1 MSLIDL
7 ITGNAGN
14 QVATD
19 AENKFGISKNQVI
32 ALLAVAAPLVIS
44 YLRKKS
50 QENSS
55 EADALNNALD
65 KDHDGSI
72 LNNPSQAV
80 ERQAEGNSILSH
92 IFGGEK
98 ANVEN
103 QLSQNT
109 GISMDKIGPILAMLA
124 PIIMGYIGK
133 EKQSNGVTSGGGLG
147 DLLGGI
153 LGNAQNQ
160 AQSQPSNPLNDI
172 LGSVLGGGSNGQSAG
187 NPLNDILGSVLGGGS
202 QANSSGNPL
211 TDILGSVLGGGQQNQ
226 QQGGLGGI
234 LGGILGGK

>member
-7 ITGNAGN
+7 ITGSAGN
-14 QVATD
+14 QVAGE

-32 ALLAVAAPLVIS
+32 ALLAVSAPLVIS

-50 QENSS
+50 QDNSA
-55 EADALNNALD
+55 EADALNSALD

-72 LNNPSQAV
+72 LNDPSQAV
-80 ERQAEGNSILSH
+80 ARQQEGSSILDH

-98 ANVEN
+98 NNVEN
-103 QLSQNT
+103 RLSQNT
-109 GISMDKIGPILAMLA
+109 GISMDKIGPILGMLA
-124 PIIMGYIGK
+124 PLIMGYIGK
-133 EKQSNGVTSGGGLG
+133 QKQSSGVTSGGGLG

-153 LGNAQNQ
+153 LGG
-160 AQSQPSNPLNDI
+160 AQSQAQAEPS
-172 LGSVLGGGSNGQSAG
+172 

-211 TDILGSVLGGGQQNQ
+211 NDILGSVLGGVNQ
-226 QQGGLGGI
+226 QQSQGGLGGL
-234 LGGILGGK
+234 LGSILGGK

>member
-14 QVATD
+14 QVASE

-44 YLRKKS
+44 YLKKKS
-50 QENSS
+50 QENSE

-72 LNNPSQAV
+72 LNEPSQAAA
-80 ERQAEGNSILSH
+80 RQQEGGSILDH
-92 IFGGEK
+92 IFGGQK
-98 ANVEN
+98 ATVEN

-109 GISMDKIGPILAMLA
+109 GISMDKIGPIMAMLA
-124 PIIMGYIGK
+124 PLIMGYIGK
-133 EKQSNGVTSGGGLG
+133 QKQSSGVTSGGGLG

-153 LGNAQNQ
+153 LGG
-160 AQSQPSNPLNDI
+160 AQSQAQAEPSNPLNDILGSILGGGSQANAGSNPLNDI
-172 LGSVLGGGSNGQSAG
+172 LGSVLGGG
-187 NPLNDILGSVLGGGS
+187 
-202 QANSSGNPL
+202 
-211 TDILGSVLGGGQQNQ
+211 NQ
-226 QQGGLGGI
+226 QQQSQGGLGGLLGSI
-234 LGGILGGK
+234 LGGGK

>member
-14 QVATD
+14 QVASE

-44 YLRKKS
+44 YLKKKS
-50 QENSS
+50 QENSE

-72 LNNPSQAV
+72 LNDPSQAAA
-80 ERQAEGNSILSH
+80 RQQEGGSILDH
-92 IFGGEK
+92 IFGGQK
-98 ANVEN
+98 ATVEN

-109 GISMDKIGPILAMLA
+109 GISMDKIGPIMAMLA
-124 PIIMGYIGK
+124 PLIMGYIGK
-133 EKQSNGVTSGGGLG
+133 QKQSSGVTSGGGLG

-153 LGNAQNQ
+153 LGG
-160 AQSQPSNPLNDI
+160 AQSQAQAEPS
-172 LGSVLGGGSNGQSAG
+172 

-202 QANSSGNPL
+202 QANAGSNPL
-211 TDILGSVLGGGQQNQ
+211 NDILGSVLGGGNQ
-226 QQGGLGGI
+226 QQQSQGGLGGL
-234 LGGILGGK
+234 LGSILGGK

>member
-14 QVATD
+14 QVASQ
-19 AENKFGISKNQVI
+19 AENKFGINKNQVI

-50 QENSS
+50 QDDPN
-55 EADALNNALD
+55 EAEALNNALD

-72 LNNPSQAV
+72 LDDPSQV
-80 ERQAEGNSILSH
+80 EARQAEGGSILSH
-92 IFGGEK
+92 IFGGDK

-109 GISMDKIGPILAMLA
+109 GISMDKIGPILGMLA
-124 PIIMGYIGK
+124 PLIMGYIGK
-133 EKQSNGVTSGGGLG
+133 QKQSSGVTSGGGLG

-153 LGNAQNQ
+153 LGNANEQ
-160 AQSQPSNPLNDI
+160 AQGQSTNPINDI
-172 LGSVLGGGSNGQSAG
+172 LGSVLGGGSSSADSG
-187 NPLNDILGSVLGGGS
+187 NPLGNILASVLGGG
-202 QANSSGNPL
+202 G
-211 TDILGSVLGGGQQNQ
+211 NQ
-226 QQGGLGGI
+226 QQQSQGGLGGLLGSI
-234 LGGILGGK
+234 LGGGR